1 MSLTGFR
8 RFIKMND
15 RLPEGDGGK
24 RKQTQPLCP
33 PKGGG
38 GWVQL
43 QHKLEGVRT
52 TRTQTRMKLKLNP

>member
-1 MSLTGFR
+1 
-8 RFIKMND
+8 MND
-15 RLPEGDGGK
+15 RLREGNGGK
-24 RKQTQPLCP
+24 RKQRQPLCP

-52 TRTQTRMKLKLNP
+52 TRTQMRMKLQLNP